1 LPWIPGARMKLTV
14 LLPALMLPLLT
25 LPVSPTS
32 AAPASIASLPV
43 SRMETPAWKH
53 RFEQKQAELK
63 GPVDLLWLGD
73 SITQDWEHAGPEPWR
88 DFAPAWRRFYGD
100 RHAVNLGFK
109 GDSTCHLLWRLQHGE
124 LDDIHPK
131 AAILLIGA
139 NNFGH
144 IHTDAA
150 QTYKGIVTVLDVLHR
165 RLPTMRVLLIG
176 VLPSIR
182 SSWVSTNTKLLNQH
196 LATLPASEGPWLHYV
211 DASSIFEDHG
221 EVDPRRFIDP
231 RLTPPDPPL
240 HPTAAAQAALAA
252 MIEPRVASM
261 MGDHQHR

>member
-1 LPWIPGARMKLTV
+1 MLSVRMKLAV
-14 LLPALMLPLLT
+14 LLPAFMVPLLT
-25 LPVSPTS
+25 SAISPAS
-32 AAPASIASLPV
+32 AATASIASLPI

-73 SITQDWEHAGPEPWR
+73 SITQDWEHTGPEPWR
-88 DFAPAWRRFYGD
+88 DFAPTWRRFYGD

-124 LDDIHPK
+124 LEGIRPK

-150 QTYKGIVTVLDVLHR
+150 QTYQGIVTVLDVLHR
-165 RLPTMRVLLIG
+165 RLPATRVLLIG

-182 SSWVSTNTKLLNQH
+182 SSWVSANTKLLNRH
-196 LATLPASEGPWLHYV
+196 LATLPASEGAWLHYV
-211 DASSIFEDHG
+211 DAGSIFEDDG
-221 EVDPRRFIDP
+221 RVDPRRFIDP

-252 MIEPRVASM
+252 RIEPLVASM
-261 MGDHQHR
+261 MGDYQHR